1 MKTIALVGTFDSKGP
16 EYAYVQKIIQ
26 GLNVNT
32 LMIHVG
38 VFEPTIKADISNK
51 EVFAAANADMDA
63 IVAKKDR
70 AQATEA
76 LAKGVEVLLPK
87 LYQEKRFDGV
97 LSFGGSGGT
106 SIATPGMRA
115 LPIGVP
121 KIMVSTLASG
131 NVAPYVG
138 TSDILMM
145 PSIVDVSG
153 LNSISTK
160 IFSNAAKAIV
170 GMVNLE
176 VDIKVEKKPLIAA
189 TMFGVTT
196 PCVNTAKDYL
206 EKQGYEVIVFHATG
220 TGGKTMESL
229 IESKFFDGVL
239 DITTTEWCDELFGGV
254 LNAGPNRLEAAGK
267 MGIPQVVSVGA
278 LDMVNFGPYDSIPK
292 HYEGRNFYKH
302 NPTVTLMR
310 TTVAE
315 NKALGE
321 ILAKKLNMSKGK
333 TTLMLPLKGV
343 SMIDAPE
350 QPFYGKAEDEML
362 FETIRKHIDKN
373 KVELVEMDNHINDDD
388 FALAAAKKL
397 VSYLKG

>member
-373 KVELVEMDNHINDDD
+373 KVELIEMDNHINDDD